1 MDSFFHFVT
10 FYWHTVDLQGCDNF
24 CCATKCFSHT
34 YTTSFLSFG
43 SSQNQFNPP
52 GQVGK
57 RSQDWQ
63 LQSMFAASPNLIAG
77 HSPLL
82 GSLFRENP
90 QRNFS
95 CPVSCH
101 PLPLPP
107 SPKFKLCGKVHR
119 SPRGVGVSLRAS
131 TQAQTCS
138 PCSQLSK
145 APFCPE

>member
-1 MDSFFHFVT
+1 
-10 FYWHTVDLQGCDNF
+10 
-24 CCATKCFSHT
+24 
-34 YTTSFLSFG
+34 
-43 SSQNQFNPP
+43 
-52 GQVGK
+52 
-57 RSQDWQ
+57 
-63 LQSMFAASPNLIAG
+63 MFAASPNLIAG

-107 SPKFKLCGKVHR
+107 SHKFKLCGKVHR

-138 PCSQLSK
+138 PCSKLSK
-145 APFCPE
+145 APRCPESFFFFLNTTDPFDKDKSFLANSTPLSIFPVPSTVLRLFRLDFSESPLSPHEVTPITSSPGL